1 MYPKEEINKFKGDLK
16 TSIQSWVEGKIDAL
30 CDGKPKMKAA
40 SVYLKRGLNNYL
52 SREDLRINRA
62 VDNALLFITD
72 ENGAIDTDV
81 VVEDVVEMFKNM
93 ERQEKR
99 IGMFRLEYG
108 QGEIKITIPDN
119 PFMDMIF
126 GNLGMVR
133 ITADD
138 LLELKELL
146 K

>member
-1 MYPKEEINKFKGDLK
+1 MYPKEEINKFKGNLK
-16 TSIQSWVEGKIDAL
+16 TSIQSWVEGKINAL
-30 CDGKPKMKAA
+30 CEGKPKMKAA

-52 SREDLRINRA
+52 DREDLRINRA

-72 ENGAIDTDV
+72 ENGSIDTDV
-81 VVEDVVEMFKNM
+81 VVEDLVEMFKNM
-93 ERQEKR
+93 DKQEKK
-99 IGMFRLEYG
+99 IGMFHLEYG

-119 PFMDMIF
+119 PLMDMIF
-126 GNLGMVR
+126 GNLGVVR

-146 K
+146 R